1 MSETLWLIIYTAGT
15 IGGFAG
21 PVPYDMEECIR
32 RRDDMRVTQ
41 QKGLEA
47 GINVQTGEPMTDE
60 ERAGVASLSFECEYR
75 SEKPVLGED

>member
-1 MSETLWLIIYTAGT
+1 MSGALWLIIYTAGT

-21 PVPYDMEECIR
+21 PVPYDMDECIK

-41 QKGLEA
+41 EQGLAA
-47 GINVQTGEPMTDE
+47 GINIQTGEPMTDD

-75 SEKPVLGED
+75 AVKPILGGK